1 MKKLVC
7 IFLALVMLLPIC
19 ASARGSEKPFGEP
32 ETVALSIGGSSIKNG
47 KGFLR
52 NFICLTE
59 DDMDRIADSASG
71 EITYRLGIGDSFSE
85 PMTYS
90 TFEDH
95 GTPTWIYRCVCGLD
109 LTELARAL
117 GVDVTQKMSITVSA
131 PDGMSRTLT
140 DGFGAET
147 KRVFYDVYG
156 NPGQVVG
163 PVLAL
168 YETTSETESLGN
180 GILPPIP
187 KLGGGSED
195 RVNNVFGYGQTAV
208 DEINSCYWVKCVN
221 RLRFGTE
228 DPALIIKN
236 TAGRSQ
242 SLSISGI
249 ASMGVW
255 NASFGTVYA
264 SGIPLSELF
273 SASDVSI
280 PDGYGIE
287 AVSSSGSVFI
297 SDPDKVFIAWNAVD
311 GGARVENS
319 TPLRLY
325 FTDGRVFGDL
335 ASISVQKAPDFPDVQ
350 EFSDLDGYD
359 WARTAIE
366 ALHRDGIVN
375 GMSDGEYVPGSH
387 IRRADFVL
395 MLCRAYGLH
404 AAGSMPFADVP
415 PEAYYAE
422 AVSTARGLGIAE
434 GDGVSFF
441 PAADVSRQEA
451 MVFICRTLKA
461 IGRDMTSYSADLS
474 VYSDSDLVAG
484 WAESSVSVLVG
495 AGIINGKGSI
505 LDPLGSLTR
514 AEMAVALYRTLN
526 L

>member
-1 MKKLVC
+1 M
-7 IFLALVMLLPIC
+7 
-19 ASARGSEKPFGEP
+19 
-32 ETVALSIGGSSIKNG
+32 
-47 KGFLR
+47 
-52 NFICLTE
+52 
-59 DDMDRIADSASG
+59 
-71 EITYRLGIGDSFSE
+71 
-85 PMTYS
+85 
-90 TFEDH
+90 
-95 GTPTWIYRCVCGLD
+95 
-109 LTELARAL
+109 
-117 GVDVTQKMSITVSA
+117 
-131 PDGMSRTLT
+131 
-140 DGFGAET
+140 
-147 KRVFYDVYG
+147 
-156 NPGQVVG
+156 
-163 PVLAL
+163 
-168 YETTSETESLGN
+168 
-180 GILPPIP
+180 
-187 KLGGGSED
+187 
-195 RVNNVFGYGQTAV
+195 
-208 DEINSCYWVKCVN
+208 
-221 RLRFGTE
+221 
-228 DPALIIKN
+228 
-236 TAGRSQ
+236 
-242 SLSISGI
+242 
-249 ASMGVW
+249 
-255 NASFGTVYA
+255 
-264 SGIPLSELF
+264 
-273 SASDVSI
+273 
-280 PDGYGIE
+280 
-287 AVSSSGSVFI
+287 
-297 SDPDKVFIAWNAVD
+297 
-311 GGARVENS
+311 
-319 TPLRLY
+319 
-325 FTDGRVFGDL
+325 